1 MSLKLNRACWALAL
15 ALLGAANVNAQGH
28 IPGEFIVMFHAQ
40 QDAQKFASAH
50 GLEWSQALSPRAH
63 IHLLRA
69 QGETT
74 SAQDWAVLRALQN
87 DPLLE
92 AAQFNH
98 EVQNRETEPND
109 PQLPQQWH
117 HVQSGDHDIDSD
129 LAWDITT
136 GGAAA
141 DGSRIVVAV
150 LEGGGS
156 NYNHVDLIDNHWVN
170 TAEIPDNGIDDDD
183 NGFVDDYNG
192 WNSGS
197 NDDNIAA
204 GGHGTSVSGMIGA
217 TGDNGLGGVGVNW
230 DVDIMQVDMGNGL
243 SEANVIAAYNYPYEM
258 RAIFN
263 ESDGARGAFVVATN
277 ASWGIDL
284 ANPANYPVWCAYY
297 DDLGEQGILNC
308 GATANAQYN
317 IDTQGDMP
325 TGCSSP
331 YMVSVTATNN
341 NDVRTFSGYGATTID
356 LGAPGDQVYLP
367 SGSSGY
373 SSTSG
378 TSFASPCVAGAI
390 ALVYSAPCPDLMGLA
405 LSNPQAAADL
415 VRGYILDGT
424 DEVSNLIGETVTGGR
439 LNAFNSLNLA
449 MANCGPLECAPDSI
463 YASTSCV
470 YDAESSQVMT
480 QIELGVELSSF
491 LCSTGTVC
499 STNTSDSSGTTCD
512 SLAINSGDTYLFEAV
527 EPNAVYEFY
536 YTVDSLSS
544 DVVVVETPACD
555 ALIPGCTGPTAYN
568 YNPEATIDDGSCD
581 FPCVDVQL
589 TILTDC
595 WPDEVGWE
603 IVSADTVVASLAP
616 GTYADEESEYVF
628 EQCLTEGCYTF
639 VLTDEYGD
647 GLNGAAWNQ
656 CGVDGD
662 YMAVDSSGTVLFQ
675 MDDPNYGDQIEHNF
689 CLPALFGCTD
699 EEACNYDAEANTDN
713 GMCEVPGEPCDD
725 GDAST
730 IFDVVGEDCMCAGVL
745 AVSGCMDD
753 DACNYNVDANV
764 DDESCVYMG
773 EGAISGP
780 LFPDAGDVSMYTY
793 NGAAGTTFT
802 WSVVGGEVTAGQG
815 TTSIEV
821 TWGADAGSGSV
832 TVLES
837 DGAGCEGEVV
847 RTVTI
852 LATSNLGEIASVAM
866 SLSPNPARE
875 AFVLTFDQTPAGQVE
890 VVLFDVRGAQVK
902 VVQTQG
908 EVSVQGLAPGRY
920 TAQVRTAQGVQN
932 LPVVVE

>member
-1 MSLKLNRACWALAL
+1 
-15 ALLGAANVNAQGH
+15 
-28 IPGEFIVMFHAQ
+28 
-40 QDAQKFASAH
+40 
-50 GLEWSQALSPRAH
+50 
-63 IHLLRA
+63 
-69 QGETT
+69 
-74 SAQDWAVLRALQN
+74 
-87 DPLLE
+87 
-92 AAQFNH
+92 
-98 EVQNRETEPND
+98 
-109 PQLPQQWH
+109 
-117 HVQSGDHDIDSD
+117 
-129 LAWDITT
+129 
-136 GGAAA
+136 
-141 DGSRIVVAV
+141 
-150 LEGGGS
+150 
-156 NYNHVDLIDNHWVN
+156 
-170 TAEIPDNGIDDDD
+170 
-183 NGFVDDYNG
+183 
-192 WNSGS
+192 
-197 NDDNIAA
+197 
-204 GGHGTSVSGMIGA
+204 
-217 TGDNGLGGVGVNW
+217 
-230 DVDIMQVDMGNGL
+230 
-243 SEANVIAAYNYPYEM
+243 
-258 RAIFN
+258 
-263 ESDGARGAFVVATN
+263 
-277 ASWGIDL
+277 
-284 ANPANYPVWCAYY
+284 
-297 DDLGEQGILNC
+297 
-308 GATANAQYN
+308 
-317 IDTQGDMP
+317 
-325 TGCSSP
+325 
-331 YMVSVTATNN
+331 
-341 NDVRTFSGYGATTID
+341 
-356 LGAPGDQVYLP
+356 
-367 SGSSGY
+367 
-373 SSTSG
+373 
-378 TSFASPCVAGAI
+378 
-390 ALVYSAPCPDLMGLA
+390 MGLA

-470 YDAESSQVMT
+470 YDMDSAQVVT

-491 LCSTGTVC
+491 LCATSTVC
-499 STNTSDSSGTTCD
+499 MTNTSDSSAVMCD
-512 SLAINSGDTYLFEAV
+512 SLAINSGDTYLFDAV
-527 EPNAVYEFY
+527 EPNTVYDFY
-536 YTVDSLSS
+536 YTVDSLWS

-568 YNPEATIDDGSCD
+568 YNAEATIDDGSCD

-662 YMAVDSSGTVLFQ
+662 YMAIDSSGTVLFQ

-699 EEACNYDAEANTDN
+699 EDACNYDAEANTDN

-725 GDAST
+725 GDEST

-753 DACNYNVDANV
+753 DACNYNMEANV

-780 LFPDAGDVSMYTY
+780 LFPDAGDVSTYTY

-802 WSVVGGEVTAGQG
+802 WTVVGGEVTSGQG

-837 DGAGCEGEVV
+837 DGSGCEGEVV

-852 LATSNLGEIASVAM
+852 LATSNLDEAAFGVI

-875 AFVLTFDQTPAGQVE
+875 VFVLTFDQTSTGPVE
-890 VVLFDVRGAQVK
+890 VVLFDVLGAQVK

-908 EVSVQGLAPGRY
+908 EVSVQDLAPGRY
-920 TAQVRTAQGVQN
+920 TVQVRNAQGVQN